1 METDSFFCRL
11 FKQLPQ
17 TLFELLG
24 LPAAQARAYRF
35 EAVEVK
41 KALRI
46 DGLFLPRKAN
56 LPLYFV
62 EVQFQPLP
70 SFYANLFA
78 KVFCYL
84 EENDPAQE
92 WLAVAVFRSRAV
104 EPKLLGPYDDLL
116 RSPRVRRIYLD
127 EYPMPADPPVGLGL
141 VQLVTAPVEQARE
154 LVRRLVSRA
163 RHDIADSVRAARVIE
178 LVEELL
184 LRRFAQLTREEI
196 RTMFELTDLRKT
208 RVWQEAVA
216 EGEAKGKAEG
226 EAKGKAEGEAK
237 GKAEGM
243 LLAQQEWVGK
253 MLAKGMSA
261 QEIAALLEI
270 SVPQVRRLARAAAK

>member
-1 METDSFFCRL
+1 MLVGMETDAFFCQL

-35 EAVEVK
+35 DAVEVK
-41 KALRI
+41 KSLRI
-46 DGLFLPRKAN
+46 DGQFLPRKAH

-92 WLAVAVFRSRAV
+92 WLAVAVFRGRGV
-104 EPKLLGPYDDLL
+104 EPKALGPYEALL
-116 RSPRVRRIYLD
+116 HSPRVRRIYLD
-127 EYPMPADPPVGLGL
+127 EHPMPADPPVGLGL
-141 VQLVTAPVEQARE
+141 LQLVTAPDEQARE

-163 RHDIADSVRAARVIE
+163 SHEIADSVRQARVIE
-178 LVEELL
+178 LLEELL
-184 LRRFAQLTREEI
+184 VRRFAQLTREEI
-196 RTMFELTDLRKT
+196 RTMFELTDIRKT
-208 RVWQEAVA
+208 RVWQEAV
-216 EGEAKGKAEG
+216 EEGKAEG
-226 EAKGKAEGEAK
+226 KAEGQ
-237 GKAEGM
+237 AEGM
-243 LLAQQEWVGK
+243 LLAQQEWVRK
-253 MLAKGMSA
+253 WLAKGMTA
-261 QEIAALLEI
+261 REIAALLDI
-270 SVPQVRRLARAAAK
+270 TVQQVRRLARSAAR